1 VSEVAATSVP
11 PDAPAQPPRG
21 FRRVVRRT
29 VRFVLRAIAY
39 FTGVCMLMWA
49 TLAVYY
55 ADTRPSSPRPV
66 LAVLFFL
73 AAVGALFFFRPRKF
87 RWPIFLLLFAIVLIW
102 YLTLKPR
109 SDRDWAID
117 VSKVASADIDGNRV
131 VVHNIRNFDYH
142 TSDEDFTPRWEDRT
156 YNLANLRGAD
166 FFLSYWGG
174 KNIAHGIVSFEFDDG
189 RCLAVS
195 IETRREKG
203 ESYSAVQGFFR
214 QFELIYVFA
223 DERDL
228 IRVRTNFRN
237 EQVYLYHSTLAR
249 DQAQEFLLA
258 YLNGA
263 NRLAQQPEWYNA
275 LTDNCVTTIIYLAQ
289 ETNPTAALSWET
301 LLAGHAAHQ
310 AYRNKRIDTSMPFE
324 ELEAKSRITDK
335 AKRVD
340 NAADFSRRIRE
351 GLPDPRPR

>member
-11 PDAPAQPPRG
+11 ADAPAQPPRSVL
-21 FRRVVRRT
+21 RVVRRT
-29 VRFVLRAIAY
+29 VRFVVRAIAY
-39 FTGVCMLMWA
+39 LAAVCMVMWA

-55 ADTRPSSPRPV
+55 ADTRPASPRPV
-66 LAVLFFL
+66 LAFVFVLVM
-73 AAVGALFFFRPRKF
+73 AGALFFFRPRKY

-102 YLTLKPR
+102 YLTLRPR

-117 VSKVASADIDGNRV
+117 VSKVASADIDGNRI
-131 VVHNIRNFDYH
+131 VVHNIRNFDYR
-142 TSDEDFTPRWEDRT
+142 TSDQDFTPRWDDRT

-174 KNIAHGIVSFEFDDG
+174 KRIAHGIVSFEFDDG
-189 RCLAVS
+189 QCLAVS

-249 DQAQEFLLA
+249 DQAQEFLLT

-263 NRLAQQPEWYNA
+263 NRLAQKPEWYNA

-335 AKRVD
+335 AKQ
-340 NAADFSRRIRE
+340 ADSGPAFSKKIRE
-351 GLPDPRPR
+351 GLPRPNE